1 MHDHPVNPNVRL
13 VDGEFYASLPFQHF
27 AWMREHAPLY
37 WDDAA
42 QIWGI
47 TRYDDVL
54 AIAKDPITF
63 CNRHGIR
70 PDAPVMPYMIDMD
83 APDHRKRRGLVHKG
97 FTPRRVQEHEPRIR
111 EVAIDLIERAKERER
126 FDFVKDLAAWLP
138 LIVIADLLGVEPEHQ
153 ADLLRWSEE
162 MVLGSGATTP
172 ERLLP
177 AAQAMDEYVQYQ
189 RRVVE
194 NRRSRP
200 LQPDLVSI
208 LTHAEID
215 GEKLSDDEL
224 LMETLLI
231 LVGGDET
238 TRHVMTGGMHQLLL
252 HPEQR
257 HALIAD
263 PSRIPVAVEE
273 MLRWVTPIQNMA
285 RAATRTVEMHG
296 QRIEEGQKVL
306 LLYPSANRDDRV
318 FPEPLRFDSRRAPNE
333 HIAFGFG
340 THFCLGASLARL
352 ELRIFFEEVLPRLAK
367 IELASSEPPPLRASN
382 FICGIESLPV
392 TCNG

>member
-1 MHDHPVNPNVRL
+1 MHDHQVNPNVRL
-13 VDGEFYASLPFQHF
+13 IDGAFYASNPHPHF
-27 AWMREHAPLY
+27 AWMREHAPVY
-37 WDDAA
+37 WDDVA
-42 QIWGI
+42 QVWGI
-47 TRYDDVL
+47 TRYDDAL
-54 AIAKDPITF
+54 AVAKDPVTF

-111 EVAIDLIERAKERER
+111 AVAIDLIERAKERGR
-126 FDFVKDLAAWLP
+126 FDFVMDLAAWLP
-138 LIVIADLLGVEPEHQ
+138 LIVIGDLLGIEPEHQ

-177 AAQAMDEYVQYQ
+177 AAQAMDEYVHYQ
-189 RRVVE
+189 RRIIE
-194 NRRSRP
+194 DRRSRP
-200 LQPDLVSI
+200 LQTDLVSI

-252 HPEQR
+252 HADQR
-257 HALIAD
+257 RALVAD
-263 PSRIPVAVEE
+263 PTKIPLAVEE

-285 RAATRTVEMHG
+285 RTATRSVEMRG

-306 LLYPSANRDDRV
+306 LLYPSANRDPAV
-318 FPEPLRFDSRRAPNE
+318 FRDPNTFGSQRAPNE

-352 ELRIFFEEVLPRLAK
+352 ELRVFFEEVLPRMPNL
-367 IELASSEPPPLRASN
+367 ELVSTDPPPYRASN

-392 TCNG
+392 ECR